1 MFAFLG
7 NSPVLIKGPVLFPK
21 IGYIV
26 QRGGWGVITNYPST
40 CLPNRV
46 SFFFLYYSFRL
57 LLLLL
62 CISVLFFFSV
72 FFPFLSSS
80 SHDFWHSYQ
89 TWMLI
94 LDWEHRIFINF
105 LELELILWWPRSTLY
120 FSPLVCEEC
129 WFEPRNGVCRLFI
142 MGEKSIEKL
151 YKQSNNW
158 KCNIV
163 SWFRWSCST

>member
-26 QRGGWGVITNYPST
+26 QRGGWGVILHLPAKPRFLFFSLLFFPSSSSSSVYF
-40 CLPNRV
+40 C
-46 SFFFLYYSFRL
+46 SF
-57 LLLLL
+57 
-62 CISVLFFFSV
+62 FFFSV

-89 TWMLI
+89 TGMLI

-129 WFEPRNGVCRLFI
+129 GFEPRNGVCRLFI